1 MVNEMMLQP
10 TAVAVMATDGRMR
23 RRILGVQDVLLV
35 WYLTTSDGK
44 PSQIL
49 VVVIRMAGMAG
60 RPMDPRVSFRL
71 VERLT
76 HLWGVVQHCAHG
88 QRSTGRLANLH
99 Y

>member
-1 MVNEMMLQP
+1 M
-10 TAVAVMATDGRMR
+10 
-23 RRILGVQDVLLV
+23 QDVLLV
-35 WYLTTSDGK
+35 RYLTTSAGN

-88 QRSTGRLANLH
+88 QRSTGRLANLRH
-99 Y
+99 SNLANVSASTNHQGPIPHRDR